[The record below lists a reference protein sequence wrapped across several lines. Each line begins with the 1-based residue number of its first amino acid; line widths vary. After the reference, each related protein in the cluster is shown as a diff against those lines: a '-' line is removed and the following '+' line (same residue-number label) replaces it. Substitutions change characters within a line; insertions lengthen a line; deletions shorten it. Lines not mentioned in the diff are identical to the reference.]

1 MSAVAQ
7 EPAPLRP
14 LGSVILDAL
23 LGAVYIGLSFVLGIL
38 YLPLFI
44 TGTSVGLGLA
54 VIGIGIPILLATA
67 ALAWVLLHFE
77 RELAIKLLGAE
88 IPPLVRKRTPGG
100 GIFRSVGDF
109 FTSPAVWKG
118 LAFIVLK
125 LPIAIVTFTI
135 AVSVWGV
142 VFLLLDWPFVDEGVI
157 SPALPAHGARAVVLR
172 LLAIPAIIVGIG
184 VLDGLRSVLRWLA
197 TVLLSSPPPPGTIV
211 RDSLAEG
218 LRDATLT
225 IAYWLPEQQRFVDED
240 GRPVE
245 LPEPGSGRAWT
256 PVEHDGELVAGI
268 VHQDSLAAESDLV
281 RTAGSNALLALE
293 NERLKA
299 DLRARLEELRAS
311 RVRIVE
317 ASDAARRQLE
327 RDIHDGAQQR
337 LLALA
342 LQLRRARTKV
352 SAGDEEAGSLLDE
365 SLEELG
371 GALEELRELARG
383 IHPAILSER
392 GLEVALES
400 LATRTPLPVDLD
412 LDIPE
417 RPPAGV
423 EATAYFFVS
432 EALANVVRHA
442 DATRAWVRAVRR
454 GSVLELEV
462 RDDGKGGAASG
473 AGSGL
478 RGLEDRLSAAGGRL
492 ELRSPEGAGT
502 RLRTEL
508 PCGS

>member
-1 MSAVAQ
+1 MSAVA
-7 EPAPLRP
+7 EPTPLRP
-14 LGSVILDAL
+14 LGHVLLDAL
-23 LGAVYIGLSFVLGIL
+23 LGAVYIALSFALGVLYQPLFVTGVALGFGLAVLGIGIL
-38 YLPLFI
+38 ILF
-44 TGTSVGLGLA
+44 
-54 VIGIGIPILLATA
+54 ATA
-67 ALAWVLLHFE
+67 ALAWALLHVE

-88 IPPLVRKRTPGG
+88 IPPLQRKRTPDAGF
-100 GIFRSVGDF
+100 FRSIGDF

-118 LAFIVLK
+118 IAFIVIK
-125 LPIAIVTFTI
+125 LPVAIVAFTI

-142 VFLLLDWPFVDEGVI
+142 VFFLLDWPFVSYGAV
-157 SPALPAHGARAVVLR
+157 SPALPAHGAKAVALH
-172 LLAIPAIIVGIG
+172 LLAIPAAVVGIG

-218 LRDATLT
+218 LRDDTLT
-225 IAYWLPEQQRFVDED
+225 IAYWLPERQRFVDED
-240 GRPVE
+240 GKPVE

-352 SAGDEEAGSLLDE
+352 DAGDAEAGTLLDE

-371 GALEELRELARG
+371 GALQELRELARG

-400 LATRTPLPVDLD
+400 LATRTPVPVDLD
-412 LDIPE
+412 VDIPE
-417 RPPAGV
+417 RVPAGV
-423 EATAYFFVS
+423 EATAYYFVS

-442 DATRAWVRAVRR
+442 EATRAWVRAVRR
-454 GSVLELEV
+454 ADVLELEV
-462 RDDGKGGAASG
+462 RDDGKGGAAAG
-473 AGSGL
+473 AGTGL
-478 RGLEDRLSAAGGRL
+478 RGLEDRLSAAGARL
-492 ELRSPEGAGT
+492 DVRSPEGAGT

-508 PCGS
+508 PCES

>member
-1 MSAVAQ
+1 MSAVAH
-7 EPAPLRP
+7 PAPLRP
-14 LGSVILDAL
+14 LSRVLLDAL
-23 LGAVYIGLSFVLGIL
+23 LGAVYIALSFALGIL
-38 YLPLFI
+38 YLPLFT
-44 TGTSVGLGLA
+44 TGVALGIGLA
-54 VIGIGIPILLATA
+54 VLVIGIPILLATA
-67 ALAWVLLHFE
+67 ALAWALLHVE

-88 IPPLVRKRTPGG
+88 IPPLVRKRTPDA
-100 GIFRSVGDF
+100 GILRSIADF
-109 FTSPAVWKG
+109 FTSPSVWKG

-125 LPIAIVTFTI
+125 LPVGIAAFTI
-135 AVSVWGV
+135 ATAAWGL
-142 VFLLLDWPFVDEGVI
+142 VFMLLDWRVVDFGSL
-157 SPALPAHGARAVVLR
+157 SPALPDHGWRAVALR
-172 LLAIPAIIVGIG
+172 LLAIPAAVVAVG

-197 TVLLSSPPPPGTIV
+197 TVLLSSPPPPGAVV

-225 IAYWLPEQQRFVDED
+225 IAYWLPEQQRFVDEN
-240 GRPVE
+240 GRPVD

-256 PVEHDGELVAGI
+256 PVEHDGDLVAGI

-317 ASDAARRQLE
+317 ATDAARRQLE

-352 SAGDEEAGSLLDE
+352 DAGDGEAGALLDE

-392 GLEVALES
+392 GLAVALES

-412 LDIPE
+412 VDIPE
-417 RPPAGV
+417 RVPAGV

-442 DATRAWVRAVRR
+442 QATRAWVRAVVR
-454 GSVLELEV
+454 GDVLELEV
-462 RDDGKGGAASG
+462 RDDGKGGAAANG
-473 AGSGL
+473 GSGL
-478 RGLEDRLSAAGGRL
+478 RGLEDRLSAAGARL
-492 ELRSPEGAGT
+492 ELRSAEGAGT